1 MVSEL
6 NANTQDLTKTRS
18 LLQRHDGQHNSWQ
31 SFSAMITLKMWQT
44 GTAEEIGWL
53 GARNLANTPAG
64 EA

>member
-6 NANTQDLTKTRS
+6 NANTQDLKRTRGS
-18 LLQRHDGQHNSWQ
+18 VQLHDGQHRSWHL
-31 SFSAMITLKMWQT
+31 FSAMITLKMWQT
-44 GTAEEIGWL
+44 RAVEESGWR